1 MINVDSFNIW
11 DGDDDL
17 DPNDPPFEDS
27 VYTELSASGVTAP
40 VDREPDP
47 AGCTRTGAGHGR

>member
-1 MINVDSFNIW
+1 MDSFNIW